1 MCFIFPKQGLSSA
14 PVCLSSSR
22 VFLRDG
28 FPTPQGSFPA
38 LQLFQAGAFQRSSVP
53 FQLFQGV
60 AFQRAR
66 VSFQRS
72 SFPKGWLSSAPGC
85 LSSALVFPRDGYRAP
100 QGAFPALQFFQGMA
114 LQRPRVSFQRFSF
127 PKRSLSML
135 SQIKRRHDSKCR
147 QAAQFFERPFRS
159 ARLGLLLFALVECG
173 LFVMHRANPSYT
185 AAGLHLTAI
194 FAAPRTSHRLQL

>member
-1 MCFIFPKQGLSSA
+1 MPFQLPSFPKGWLSNTPGFLPSA
-14 PVCLSSSR
+14 PA
-22 VFLRDG
+22 
-28 FPTPQGSFPA
+28 FPSGSFPA
-38 LQLFQAGAFQRSSVP
+38 LQCAFP
-53 FQLFQGV
+53 ALQLFQGV

-72 SFPKGWLSSAPGC
+72 SFPKGWLSSDPGC
-85 LSSALVFPRDGYRAP
+85 LSSALVFPRDGYTAR

-114 LQRPRVSFQRFSF
+114 FQRPRVPFQRFSF